1 MNLKFSDVEQL
12 AWDKQS
18 GLLPAVVQHARSGAV
33 LMLGYMNREALRAT
47 LERHRVVF
55 YSRSRQTLWE
65 KGETSG
71 HTLDLVDV
79 RKDCDQDTLLVSAVP
94 TGPVCHNGTATCFG
108 DEPMSA
114 GERLSFLA
122 DLEDIIDERI
132 ADSSVGS
139 YTAQLYSKGV
149 KRMAQKVGEEG
160 LEVALAAVSDTD
172 EELVGEAADLLFHLA
187 VLLRSRGLTL
197 QAIIDELK
205 NRHTSRALTR
215 VDAD

>member
-33 LMLGYMNREALRAT
+33 LMLGYMSREALRAT

-160 LEVALAAVSDTD
+160 LEVALAAVGETD
-172 EELVGEAADLLFHLA
+172 EELVSEAADLLFHLA

-205 NRHTSRALTR
+205 NRHASRALTR
-215 VDAD
+215 IDAD

>member
-1 MNLKFSDVEQL
+1 
-12 AWDKQS
+12 
-18 GLLPAVVQHARSGAV
+18 
-33 LMLGYMNREALRAT
+33 
-47 LERHRVVF
+47 
-55 YSRSRQTLWE
+55 
-65 KGETSG
+65 
-71 HTLDLVDV
+71 
-79 RKDCDQDTLLVSAVP
+79 
-94 TGPVCHNGTATCFG
+94 
-108 DEPMSA
+108 MSA